1 MTEKHGH
8 KHHGKTSRNILK
20 AGEVIGELNL
30 KIGDKFLDAGCGD
43 GYISLEVSEI
53 VGSQGMVYAL
63 DVYSESIEKVKQ
75 EVKSKNLTNVDAVL
89 ADITKS
95 IPLDENSVDKV
106 LMANVLHGFVEEDEV
121 EEVMKNILKVLKPGG
136 IFSVVEFRKIKSEN
150 GPPYNVRLSP
160 SEVSD
165 ILQKYGFEIIHSV
178 EIGNFHYI
186 VNCKKS

>member
-1 MTEKHGH
+1 MIEKNGH
-8 KHHGKTSRNILK
+8 KHHGKSSRNILK
-20 AGEVIGELNL
+20 AGDVIGELDL

-43 GYISLEVSEI
+43 GYISIEISKI
-53 VGSQGMVYAL
+53 VGSNGMVYAL
-63 DVYSESIEKVKQ
+63 DVYPESIEKVKQ
-75 EVKSKNLTNVDAVL
+75 EVNIKNLTNVDAVL
-89 ADITKS
+89 ADITQN
-95 IPLDENSVDKV
+95 IPLDENSIDKV

-121 EEVMKNILKVLKPGG
+121 DDVMKNILSVIKHGG
-136 IFSVVEFRKIKSEN
+136 IFSVVEFRKVESEN

-186 VNCKKS
+186 VNGKKV